1 MKFIFKTSGFIFK
14 IQTNSIIEFPPLR
27 TISKVLFVY
36 KTLLYDINYI
46 IMLYHE
52 FHFMFL
58 CIFVE
63 AFYGFKMVMFIKLK
77 KKLIC
82 FYFHLHCCFKKKK
95 AIIPLKVYFI
105 LNKINNHAV

>member
-1 MKFIFKTSGFIFK
+1 MLHRIS
-14 IQTNSIIEFPPLR
+14 SILICHKKHNLISHSELSSSSRPAASSVRFRLNNRVTPLR
-27 TISKVLFVY
+27 TISKVLLLY
-36 KTLLYDINYI
+36 KALLYDINYI

-77 KKLIC
+77 KRLIC
-82 FYFHLHCCFKKKK
+82 F
-95 AIIPLKVYFI
+95 
-105 LNKINNHAV
+105 